1 MNKNIIDADINAF
14 EKQVSQLLHV
24 YENNPAIT
32 SFLKMMRS
40 LGTYLNSRKNTAHP
54 DSILVLNSISE
65 QLDTIIRNPE
75 CGDEEINRILSCE
88 INKYKTLKNK
98 IISNPSIND
107 TDITNLKAVILAIDW
122 EISDITLQNFEEV
135 VNNLLS
141 KLKNYKI
148 HHTFL
153 KIIHSTGRYIGKQK
167 ANAHKDAI
175 SFLRSIFENFEIII
189 QTPDMSYTDK
199 KQVLEIE
206 ITRFHEF
213 KQKISRQKSRA
224 HLRKDICEDEFIQP
238 ALSHIKST
246 PMHAMGTVVPLTSLP
261 EQEDMVLTSNKTDSE
276 KIAPAFANNRTSPT
290 GPRDIMDD
298 LFSIKESAADE
309 LLDEIHLMDV
319 QGSNHGK
326 TMNVFDRNRTS
337 DFDGIKSFTPQQRNN
352 NPIPEIGNR
361 LDEFFNL
368 DIREDPIDP
377 TVNNMDQTIEI
388 PTREN
393 VFSAEGIVPF
403 QDEDESFEES
413 PQKYEDKGLLPETSF
428 LDTFNR
434 FKSTIKT
441 SEWPWNESSILAM
454 ANDISCLEK
463 NWQHDTEK
471 TCLLEIIS
479 LFFNLLKN
487 YSQTVRQK
495 NEDMTDTTNKGISDA
510 PQGNPVGIWGKIK
523 GLFTF

>member
-1 MNKNIIDADINAF
+1 MNSLTPLQTVIHSMNKNIIDADINAF

-189 QTPDMSYTDK
+189 QTP
-199 KQVLEIE
+199 
-206 ITRFHEF
+206 
-213 KQKISRQKSRA
+213 
-224 HLRKDICEDEFIQP
+224 
-238 ALSHIKST
+238 
-246 PMHAMGTVVPLTSLP
+246 
-261 EQEDMVLTSNKTDSE
+261 
-276 KIAPAFANNRTSPT
+276 
-290 GPRDIMDD
+290 
-298 LFSIKESAADE
+298 
-309 LLDEIHLMDV
+309 
-319 QGSNHGK
+319 
-326 TMNVFDRNRTS
+326 
-337 DFDGIKSFTPQQRNN
+337 
-352 NPIPEIGNR
+352 
-361 LDEFFNL
+361 
-368 DIREDPIDP
+368 
-377 TVNNMDQTIEI
+377 
-388 PTREN
+388 
-393 VFSAEGIVPF
+393 
-403 QDEDESFEES
+403 
-413 PQKYEDKGLLPETSF
+413 
-428 LDTFNR
+428 
-434 FKSTIKT
+434 
-441 SEWPWNESSILAM
+441 
-454 ANDISCLEK
+454 
-463 NWQHDTEK
+463 
-471 TCLLEIIS
+471 
-479 LFFNLLKN
+479 
-487 YSQTVRQK
+487 
-495 NEDMTDTTNKGISDA
+495 
-510 PQGNPVGIWGKIK
+510 
-523 GLFTF
+523 